1 MDSERKGYITVDNVL
16 DLMGSDGT
24 EEGVKK
30 MFSEAQQRLSSKF
43 DKICFEDFARLM
55 KGQEGDSDVKL
66 SDSPELKISPGMP
79 PRSVS
84 SADLHTLSQNKEKAE
99 AEKEIQRIEET
110 EVEIIRR
117 SSPVKRVRSAS
128 FSEVSLTGGMT
139 REDSASPVFH
149 LGSAFRIARE
159 NSYELGGLEEK
170 GTPLKESRRIYRS
183 HRTMRIALIEASR
196 RFEEQTKGKLVREKS
211 DSVGSDEQSGLISA
225 TLTMWKKRNGKP
237 LPCVHS
243 LGSSGDEDESVNV
256 DKQEKKERKKRI
268 RVMSDITGF
277 GLSLAK

>member
-1 MDSERKGYITVDNVL
+1 MKNLLLIILFSIITSSCVSTDEIFSNNKLKL
-16 DLMGSDGT
+16 DMSKSD
-24 EEGVKK
+24 
-30 MFSEAQQRLSSKF
+30 
-43 DKICFEDFARLM
+43 FEDVFLNSSIF
-55 KGQEGDSDVKL
+55 EDPL
-66 SDSPELKISPGMP
+66 IPG
-79 PRSVS
+79 S
-84 SADLHTLSQNKEKAE
+84 SSEFYSE
-99 AEKEIQRIEET
+99 S

-117 SSPVKRVRSAS
+117 PSPVKRVRSAS
-128 FSEVSLTGGMT
+128 FSEVSMTGGMT
-139 REDSASPVFH
+139 SEDSASPVFH

-225 TLTMWKKRNGKP
+225 TLTMWKKRNSKP

-243 LGSSGDEDESVNV
+243 LGSSGEEDESVNV